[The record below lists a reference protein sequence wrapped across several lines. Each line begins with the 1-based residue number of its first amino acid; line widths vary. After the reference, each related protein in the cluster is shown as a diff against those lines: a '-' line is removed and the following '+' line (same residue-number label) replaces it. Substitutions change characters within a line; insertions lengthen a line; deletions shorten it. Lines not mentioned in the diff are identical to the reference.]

1 MTKCLSNYTSVSV
14 LFMISFVSFEK
25 TSKEHR
31 FVTHETCEIQAA
43 ASISKAVLVH
53 WPPGLPPWAFCGRTA
68 EFGPPLTDSP
78 RSEPKIFTLRH
89 FTVKACWPPFQRY
102 TPNS

>member
-14 LFMISFVSFEK
+14 LFIIPFESFEK

-43 ASISKAVLVH
+43 VPFSKAVLVH
-53 WPPGLPPWAFCGRTA
+53 SHLHWLPRLPSWAFCGRTA
-68 EFGPPLTDSP
+68 EFGLPLTGSLH
-78 RSEPKIFTLRH
+78 SEPKIFTLWY
-89 FTVKACWPPFQRY
+89 FTVKACWPPF
-102 TPNS
+102 